1 MDFTVI
7 QNAATK
13 IVDNFN
19 SVNTEIDGLKERAT
33 DLEQE
38 VAVLDSRMD
47 VFTALPEG
55 ATTNDAALEDIKVGF
70 DGTVYEGGPG
80 DAVRAQVSQ
89 LSSEIANV
97 EDNIVERDSGF
108 IRPFSKYEIG
118 LRNYQTGE
126 INSNEK
132 YGVSSSGT
140 AVFDS
145 DVELH
150 IDSEYYGIL
159 YIYENGTYSR
169 YQRIMNK
176 AMYIVPSGTEFA
188 LSIRKYAEDTSA
200 TANVEEFANSV
211 LMITNT
217 KKEIDVISENLLFT
231 DTAEFVN
238 GTIAQDGTIMTYDN
252 RVVTSGYHKF
262 SNDTVIK
269 VGKDFNTIKAL
280 YGDNFD
286 LIKRK
291 SYTGDFVFIPK
302 NVYFRLSIYRV
313 SEAQEVAN
321 IDEFVAHLS
330 VVSREE
336 FLNNSNKNYIKEYVC
351 GVIHIDNGEIDTS
364 YNYGWTPKEKMMFT
378 HDVVLAIASGVYIIL
393 ATYDSEGHM
402 LTRGAK
408 YPNYC
413 VIKAGTIFNFT
424 IRNYGDNDVS
434 YDELN
439 ITSKVWIESDVRRE
453 HINYAR
459 RKPLLTI
466 TDDDGAKEFYDYLL
480 PIIRKKGV
488 PITSCF
494 PSSTMPFETNERI
507 NITSNVQTMTL
518 SELKEVQE
526 AGGEVVGHGL
536 VDLRTL
542 DSEAI
547 ENELRETKRHLAD
560 YGIYTNGYA
569 YPDGGDNE
577 EIRYLTNKYY
587 DYGLWRTD
595 QEGQILSNSG
605 NIADYRIVRFQFG
618 GYYNIDNGKFTEN
631 NVKPYTLEA
640 FKMALDEAIANN
652 SWLVICLH
660 AWLMVGENKMTEYKD
675 IDQLV
680 LLESAIDYAKEK
692 GIDIVTCEE
701 GYKMF
706 GNAVIGGDYLGAW
719 NTTGYSVSK
728 TGNVDFPN

>member
-1 MDFTVI
+1 MSYNPVNWVNGETPINDTNLNNMDNGI
-7 QNAATK
+7 AEAHEILADHDKK
-13 IVDNFN
+13 IDDFVKGQIPEEYVKGAVDDYISENQA
-19 SVNTEIDGLKERAT
+19 GLASKEVV
-33 DLEQE
+33 EE
-38 VAVLDSRMD
+38 VAEEVGRISSDIADLD
-47 VFTALPEG
+47 
-55 ATTNDAALEDIKVGF
+55 NGF
-70 DGTVYEGGPG
+70 
-80 DAVRAQVSQ
+80 
-89 LSSEIANV
+89 LK
-97 EDNIVERDSGF
+97 
-108 IRPFSKYEIG
+108 PFSKYEIG
-118 LRNYQTGE
+118 LRNYQTGAV
-126 INSNEK
+126 NPNEK

-140 AVFDS
+140 VVYDH

-150 IDSEYYGIL
+150 FSSEYYGIL
-159 YIYENGTYSR
+159 YYFNGGTYSR
-169 YQRIMNK
+169 YQKLMNK

-188 LSIRKYAEDTSA
+188 LSIRKYVEDTST
-200 TANVEEFANSV
+200 TANVEEFSNSV
-211 LMITNT
+211 VMITDT
-217 KKEIDVISENLLFT
+217 RKEIDFINENLLFT
-231 DTAEFVN
+231 NKAKFVN
-238 GTIAQDGTIMTYDN
+238 GTIAQDGTIMTYDS
-252 RVVTSGYHKF
+252 RVVTNGYYKF

-269 VGKDFNTIKAL
+269 LGKDYNAIKAI
-280 YGDNFD
+280 YTDTFD
-286 LIKRK
+286 LIERK
-291 SYTGDFVFIPK
+291 SYNGGFVYIPK
-302 NVYFRLSIYRV
+302 NVYFRISIYKKV
-313 SEAQEVAN
+313 ETQEVAS
-321 IDEFVAHLS
+321 IEEFVEHLS
-330 VVSREE
+330 IVSKED
-336 FLNNSNKNYIKEYVC
+336 FLNNSNKNYIKDYVC
-351 GVIHIDNGEIDTS
+351 GAIRTDNGEIDTS

-393 ATYDSEGHM
+393 ATYDSEGNM
-402 LTRGAK
+402 LTRSAK

-424 IRNYGDNDVS
+424 IRNYGDDDVS

-439 ITSKVWIESDVRRE
+439 VTSKVWIENDLRRE
-453 HINYAR
+453 HINYVQ

-494 PSSTMPFETNERI
+494 PSSTIPFETNERI

-526 AGGEVVGHGL
+526 AGGEIVGHGL

-542 DSEAI
+542 DSASI

-569 YPDGGDNE
+569 YPDGGDSE

-595 QEGQILSNSG
+595 QAGQILSNSG

-618 GYYNIDNGKFTEN
+618 GYYNIDNGKFAEN
-631 NVKPYTLEA
+631 NVKPYTLEG

-652 SWLVICLH
+652 SWLVVCLH
-660 AWLMVGENKMTEYKD
+660 AWLMVGDNKQEAYKD
-675 IDQLV
+675 IDQLA

-692 GIDIVTCEE
+692 GVDIVTCEE

-706 GNAVIGGDYLGAW
+706 GNAVIGGDYLGHW

-728 TGNVDFPN
+728 TGNVDLPKNS

>member
-1 MDFTVI
+1 MADLRILKDVDTEVPFYPYTVPEAVI
-7 QNAATK
+7 DKNGKEA
-13 IVDNFN
+13 V
-19 SVNTEIDGLKERAT
+19 TELKE
-33 DLEQE
+33 E
-38 VAVLDSRMD
+38 VANIRK
-47 VFTALPEG
+47 G
-55 ATTNDAALEDIKVGF
+55 A
-70 DGTVYEGGPG
+70 DGTIYETAG

-89 LSSEIANV
+89 LSSEIVDV
-97 EDNIVERDSGF
+97 ESKIKETDSGF
-108 IRPFSKYEIG
+108 LKPFPKYEIG

-126 INSNEK
+126 INPNEK

-140 AVFDS
+140 AMYDH

-150 IDSEYYGIL
+150 ISNEYYGIL
-159 YIYENGTYSR
+159 YYYENGTYTR
-169 YQRIMNK
+169 YQRLVGK
-176 AMYIVPSGTEFA
+176 SMYIVPSGTEFA
-188 LSIRKYAEDTSA
+188 LSIRKSVEDTST
-200 TANVEEFANSV
+200 TANVEEFSNSV
-211 LMITNT
+211 VMITDT
-217 KKEIDVISENLLFT
+217 RKEIDFISENLLFT
-231 DTAEFVN
+231 NKAEFVN

-252 RVVTSGYHKF
+252 RVVTNGYHKF
-262 SNDTVIK
+262 DNDTVIK
-269 VGKDFNTIKAL
+269 VGKGFNTIKAL
-280 YGDNFD
+280 YDDNFD
-286 LIKRK
+286 LIERK
-291 SYTGDFVFIPK
+291 SYTGDFVYIPK
-302 NVYFRLSIYRV
+302 NVYFRLSIYKKD
-313 SEAQEVAN
+313 ETQEVAN
-321 IDEFVAHLS
+321 IVSFVKQLS
-330 VVSREE
+330 IVSKED

-351 GVIHIDNGEIDTS
+351 GTIRTDNGEIDTS

-393 ATYDSEGHM
+393 ATYDSEGNM
-402 LTRGAK
+402 LTRSAK

-439 ITSKVWIESDVRRE
+439 VTSKVWIENDVRRE
-453 HINYAR
+453 HINYVQ

-560 YGIYTNGYA
+560 YGIHTNGYA
-569 YPDGGDNE
+569 YPDGGDSE

-595 QEGQILSNSG
+595 QNGQILSNSG

-618 GYYNIDNGKFTEN
+618 GYYNMDNGKFAEN
-631 NVKPYTLEA
+631 NVKPYTLEG

-652 SWLVICLH
+652 SWLVVCLH
-660 AWLMVGENKMTEYKD
+660 AWLMVGDNKQEAYKD
-675 IDQLV
+675 IDQLA

-692 GIDIVTCEE
+692 GVDIVTCEE

-706 GNAVIGGDYLGAW
+706 GNAVIGGDYLGHW

-728 TGNVDFPN
+728 TGNVDLPKNS